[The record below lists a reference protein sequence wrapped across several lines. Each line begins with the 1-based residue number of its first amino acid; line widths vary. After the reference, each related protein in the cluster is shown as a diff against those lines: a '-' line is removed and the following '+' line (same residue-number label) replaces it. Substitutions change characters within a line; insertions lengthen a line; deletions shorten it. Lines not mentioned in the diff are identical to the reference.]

1 MILGYTVRERT
12 FDATSDPVELAL
24 VKDFLRVSHSF
35 DDLTVIP
42 VSIEAALEYCEAC
55 GNVAYV
61 DCEIEATFSSIGPK
75 GVELPL
81 TALRSITTVERKV
94 NGAFITLPATA
105 YSVGTLTTETSPAR
119 LIIEDGQSPDSGEGP
134 RYRVIYRAGLADT
147 LSNLSNRLRMGILLA
162 VNHFYAHRNEQNPDK
177 TIPRS
182 VSDLVT
188 INRAPVL

>member
-1 MILGYTVRERT
+1 MILGYTVKSRS
-12 FDATSDPVELAL
+12 FDASAESGELTL

-61 DCEIEATFSSIGPK
+61 DCEIEATFSEIPAN

-81 TALRSITTVERKV
+81 TALRSIMTVERKV
-94 NGAFITLPATA
+94 NGAFTTLPETA
-105 YSVGTLTTETSPAR
+105 YEASATGTETTPAR
-119 LIIEDGQSPDSGEGP
+119 LFVTDGVTSTQKAGAA
-134 RYRVIYRAGLADT
+134 YRVTYRAGLAEEIGG
-147 LSNLSNRLRMGILLA
+147 LSNRLQMGVLLA

-182 VSDLVT
+182 VADLVT
-188 INRAPVL
+188 INRVPVL

>member
-1 MILGYTVRERT
+1 MILGFTVRSRT
-12 FDATSDPVELAL
+12 FDASADSEELAL

-42 VSIEAALEYCEAC
+42 ASIEAALEYCEAC

-61 DCEIEATFSSIGPK
+61 DCEIEATFSSIGSD

-81 TALRSITTVERKV
+81 TALRAITSVERFTD
-94 NGAFITLPATA
+94 GAFVTLSDSA
-105 YSVGTLTTETSPAR
+105 YSVGTLATETTPAR
-119 LIIEDGQSPDSGEGP
+119 LYIEDGIDPDSGEGP
-134 RYRVIYRAGLADT
+134 RYRVVYRAGLSAT
-147 LSNLSNRLRMGILLA
+147 LGELSNRLKMGILLA

-188 INRAPVL
+188 INRSPVL